1 MPSLVLSFRQSWQIL
16 NWRRISVFSCAL
28 FCASLIAMF
37 FAPVNSAYAN
47 TCLEEQRKYEDLW
60 PDNCEC
66 NILSF
71 IASEEEK
78 YNKLL
83 LECVDKAKAKANCS
97 NICTSYFETT
107 ASQCVIEDSIDNDC
121 GVMCD
126 TGADLNKPDSY
137 RYFENEWIDERNRC
151 MEQKKGEF
159 IGSTDSGFI
168 AKCIG
173 ELNNQS
179 NEDRLI
185 VYKGGSKS
193 APNFEEYCTLQAETA
208 YGKPI
213 ESDEIVEYYFAIKD
227 GHPGGRGDSYISRE
241 GSISYS
247 TMTQKRSNVIV
258 IAIDNWKRN
267 NFTQEPDD
275 PLEEQA
281 KTDGLKVLEMC
292 KTKRENQGT
301 MPRCEAE
308 LKNALEEAQETCAEL
323 QTSAQ
328 ECCHEPE
335 ECVGGGLAHALDGLG
350 KLNVALSQFKSRKRQ
365 CDAVQQTFGAY
376 GAMQGA
382 MAAQCTNTADE
393 CVQGCNSALDKVVS
407 AFEKACNYNP
417 RTGGEH
423 DLYEHTCTPEFFEK
437 YVKEYKSDNNDQQIS
452 IAGVP
457 EACKRTGREANRR
470 IHDMSTNLGASLMAS
485 VKECDESGPIVPIQP
500 PAPLTPLP
508 PLPPPNPAGVPDPKP
523 YDGGG
528 GTKKLNVER
537 NQLPSDTPLQQAANP
552 FDQEP
557 DIPPLEPKPKGVAG
571 KMGGLIASGGSGG
584 GGGGGL
590 SGGGG
595 GGGGGPGRGP
605 AGGGGKKKKVLL
617 GFKGGKFAGYGSGGG
632 FDGEKEDKKRATAK
646 RGKNKK
652 GVAKLNLK
660 KLLPKGKQL
669 NHAVSK
675 FGSPHDN
682 IFQRLSNRYQWM
694 CKTKRIDCE

>member
-1 MPSLVLSFRQSWQIL
+1 MFSLVLSVCQSWQILNRCRLSVFSLVLSVCQSWQILNRLRLSVVSLVLSFRQSWQIL
-16 NWRRISVFSCAL
+16 NRPRLSVFSCAL

-37 FAPVNSAYAN
+37 FAPVNSAYASDDECSKN
-47 TCLEEQRKYEDLW
+47 CIEYFQATANQCNVDINCNDMCGAEIDSSDKSALYRHFENQWSEERSTCATEKKESFMQE
-60 PDNCEC
+60 
-66 NILSF
+66 F
-71 IASEEEK
+71 IA
-78 YNKLL
+78 
-83 LECVDKAKAKANCS
+83 ECES
-97 NICTSYFETT
+97 HFTNINNGVPVE
-107 ASQCVIEDSIDNDC
+107 SQ
-121 GVMCD
+121 
-126 TGADLNKPDSY
+126 
-137 RYFENEWIDERNRC
+137 
-151 MEQKKGEF
+151 
-159 IGSTDSGFI
+159 
-168 AKCIG
+168 
-173 ELNNQS
+173 
-179 NEDRLI
+179 I
-185 VYKGGSKS
+185 VCEGGSKGK
-193 APNFEEYCTLQAETA
+193 PNCGKYCASQAETA
-208 YGKPI
+208 YGTSIDGETIADGYVSMAKEDRRGGSSLRADFVIGGESRVSYFTMI
-213 ESDEIVEYYFAIKD
+213 EEVDTVVDSAINKWKNDTFENNEYPTPGSGTTTEGLATIEI
-227 GHPGGRGDSYISRE
+227 
-241 GSISYS
+241 
-247 TMTQKRSNVIV
+247 
-258 IAIDNWKRN
+258 
-267 NFTQEPDD
+267 
-275 PLEEQA
+275 
-281 KTDGLKVLEMC
+281 C
-292 KTKRENQGT
+292 KLG
-301 MPRCEAE
+301 MIRCEAE

-423 DLYEHTCTPEFFEK
+423 DPHEHTCDDRFLYD
-437 YVKEYKSDNNDQQIS
+437 YVREYKSDNNDQQIS

-571 KMGGLIASGGSGG
+571 KMGGLIASGGGGG

-632 FDGEKEDKKRATAK
+632 FDGEKEDKKRAAAK